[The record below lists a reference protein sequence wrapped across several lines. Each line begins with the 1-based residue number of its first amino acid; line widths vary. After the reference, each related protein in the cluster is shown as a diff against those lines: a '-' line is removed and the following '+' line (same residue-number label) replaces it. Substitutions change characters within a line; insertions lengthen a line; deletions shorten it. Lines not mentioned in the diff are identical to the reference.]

1 MPLKEEV
8 EDHAIVKDPKELV
21 ASKPSALILSV
32 GGRLECGLILDDLTE
47 LFSSCVGVI
56 LLLR

>member
-8 EDHAIVKDPKELV
+8 EDHAIVKGPQELV
-21 ASKPSALILSV
+21 ASKRNALILSL

-47 LFSSCVGVI
+47 LFSSCIGVSI
-56 LLLR
+56 LLR